1 MPILMPS
8 IIIPEHALLVILMA
22 ALNVRTKG
30 VKHVTSLK
38 IISSIPT
45 DAHFV
50 GLKIVQSVNLWLFV
64 RDVAQDTDLMHV
76 EMFVSRTE
84 AEDVDY
90 HSWSGKSLMEKGTII
105 SLQLKSKTSDSTNK
119 ILIILKLL

>member
-76 EMFVSRTE
+76 EMFVFRTE